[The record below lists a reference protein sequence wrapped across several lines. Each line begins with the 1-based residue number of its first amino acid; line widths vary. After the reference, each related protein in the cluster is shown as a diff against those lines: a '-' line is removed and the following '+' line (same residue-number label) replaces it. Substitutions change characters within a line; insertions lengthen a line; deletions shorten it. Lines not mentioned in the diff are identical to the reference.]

1 MIGQPVTREFKY
13 IDAKRETDSSELA
26 ELQQLMARALLF
38 GLFQTLTALGFWVR
52 DADQAYSGFHIR

>member
-52 DADQAYSGFHIR
+52 DADQA